1 MDRIKSVINR
11 IWNYEISHI
20 FIYSIIINM
29 AVECLNKRGITGL
42 LSIFTS
48 PVIFLLN
55 TMIIMTTMSIAY
67 FFRKRVFV
75 YALVSVIW
83 LLIAVINFVVLC
95 SRKTPFTAMDIY
107 LIKDAIKVIPLYIN
121 IFQMIIIIAGVAVV
135 VAALVMIWKKSEKCT
150 VQLSGKKFYI
160 AALFKVGIIF
170 LITYSYTAAL
180 IINGYVDMHFGN
192 LAHAYQDYGVAY
204 CFTSSIKDRG
214 IGRSKEY
221 SQEYM
226 DNLKLDLDETSIEV
240 SEKTP
245 NIIFVQLES
254 FFDPKLVKG
263 VGFSYNPTP
272 NFDRL
277 REEYSS
283 GYLSVPCFGAG
294 TANTE
299 FEVQTGVNLDD
310 FGPGE
315 YPYRTVMQSKTCESA
330 AYDLKKLGYSTHAI
344 HNNDATFYDRY
355 KVFSHLG
362 YDTFTPIEYMSS
374 NYQKTPLG
382 WAKDKMLVPEIRK
395 TLDSTENMDYIF
407 TISVQGHGDYPA
419 VMPEGYIPSV
429 KVSGFF
435 AEDEQTQF
443 EYYVNQIHEM
453 DSFIGELVDVLQRR
467 QEETVLVMYGDHLP
481 TFSFTNDTMENAD
494 IYQTEYFI
502 WSNFDMEKIDMNLQA
517 YQLSAAVFERLGI
530 SQGYIMKFHQTKHED
545 EDYLKKLKIL
555 EYDILYGDKQI
566 YNGEVPYVATDL
578 KMGIEDI
585 TIDQVYNYKDY
596 ICISGNNFNDFSKV
610 LINDKEVDCE
620 VISGNLIK
628 VPKKNVVSKDEVSV
642 VQSGEDKIELGRITY
657 KVE

>member
-11 IWNYEISHI
+11 IWSYEISHI

-263 VGFSYNPTP
+263 VEFSYNPTP

-330 AYDLKKLGYSTHAI
+330 AYDLKKIGYSTHAI

-374 NYQKTPLG
+374 DYQKTPLG

-453 DSFIGELVDVLQRR
+453 DLFIGELVDMLERR

-502 WSNFDMEKIDMNLQA
+502 WSNFDMEKIDMDLQA

-620 VISGNLIK
+620 IISGNLIK

>member
-11 IWNYEISHI
+11 IWSYEISHI

-240 SEKTP
+240 SEK
-245 NIIFVQLES
+245 
-254 FFDPKLVKG
+254 
-263 VGFSYNPTP
+263 
-272 NFDRL
+272 RL
-277 REEYSS
+277 
-283 GYLSVPCFGAG
+283 
-294 TANTE
+294 
-299 FEVQTGVNLDD
+299 
-310 FGPGE
+310 
-315 YPYRTVMQSKTCESA
+315 
-330 AYDLKKLGYSTHAI
+330 I
-344 HNNDATFYDRY
+344 
-355 KVFSHLG
+355 
-362 YDTFTPIEYMSS
+362 
-374 NYQKTPLG
+374 
-382 WAKDKMLVPEIRK
+382 
-395 TLDSTENMDYIF
+395 
-407 TISVQGHGDYPA
+407 
-419 VMPEGYIPSV
+419 
-429 KVSGFF
+429 
-435 AEDEQTQF
+435 
-443 EYYVNQIHEM
+443 
-453 DSFIGELVDVLQRR
+453 
-467 QEETVLVMYGDHLP
+467 
-481 TFSFTNDTMENAD
+481 
-494 IYQTEYFI
+494 
-502 WSNFDMEKIDMNLQA
+502 
-517 YQLSAAVFERLGI
+517 
-530 SQGYIMKFHQTKHED
+530 
-545 EDYLKKLKIL
+545 
-555 EYDILYGDKQI
+555 
-566 YNGEVPYVATDL
+566 
-578 KMGIEDI
+578 
-585 TIDQVYNYKDY
+585 
-596 ICISGNNFNDFSKV
+596 
-610 LINDKEVDCE
+610 
-620 VISGNLIK
+620 
-628 VPKKNVVSKDEVSV
+628 
-642 VQSGEDKIELGRITY
+642 
-657 KVE
+657 

>member
-1 MDRIKSVINR
+1 
-11 IWNYEISHI
+11 
-20 FIYSIIINM
+20 M

-263 VGFSYNPTP
+263 VEFSYNPTP
-272 NFDRL
+272 NFDIL

-330 AYDLKKLGYSTHAI
+330 AYDLKKIGYSTHAI

-374 NYQKTPLG
+374 DYQKTPLG

-407 TISVQGHGDYPA
+407 TISVQGHGDYPSEPILDNPA
-419 VMPEGYIPSV
+419 IT
-429 KVSGFF
+429 VSGSPT
-435 AEDEQTQF
+435 EEQDYKW

-453 DSFIGELVDVLQRR
+453 DQFVKELTDALADYPEDVI
-467 QEETVLVMYGDHLP
+467 LVMYGDHLP
-481 TFSFTNDTMENAD
+481 TMGLTVEDLKNKYLF
-494 IYQTEYFI
+494 QTEYVI
-502 WSNFDMEKIDMNLQA
+502 WDNMGLTKKDENLASYQIAAEVLDRVGIHEGTIMKYHQA
-517 YQLSAAVFERLGI
+517 RRNTKNYQVDLETLQYDVLYGKRYAYGGENLFERTKMRMGLYDVTLDSLRLVSDTDWTYYIQGTNFTPS
-530 SQGYIMKFHQTKHED
+530 SQV
-545 EDYLKKLKIL
+545 KL
-555 EYDILYGDKQI
+555 
-566 YNGEVPYVATDL
+566 NGEWYDTAYLSPTML
-578 KMGIEDI
+578 
-585 TIDQVYNYKDY
+585 
-596 ICISGNNFNDFSKV
+596 
-610 LINDKEVDCE
+610 
-620 VISGNLIK
+620 VISGTEL
-628 VPKKNVVSKDEVSV
+628 KDFDRLAV
-642 VQSGEDKIELGRITY
+642 VQRSNSSTRKALSKSFDRAVYALYDSEW
-657 KVE
+657 KVASR

>member
-11 IWNYEISHI
+11 IWSYEISHI
-20 FIYSIIINM
+20 FIYSIIINI

-75 YALVSVIW
+75 YALVFVIW

-121 IFQMIIIIAGVAVV
+121 IFQMIVIIAGVAVV

-263 VGFSYNPTP
+263 VEFSYNPTP

-330 AYDLKKLGYSTHAI
+330 AYDLKKIGYSTHAI

-374 NYQKTPLG
+374 DYQKTPLG

-453 DSFIGELVDVLQRR
+453 DSFIGELVDMLERR

-502 WSNFDMEKIDMNLQA
+502 WSNFDMEKIDMDLQA

-620 VISGNLIK
+620 IISGNLIK